1 MISSKEAQ
9 TAFVPILSVPQAT
22 LSEQFAAVPLL
33 GIPGHKSK
41 PAFPYFQRWAER
53 G

>member
-9 TAFVPILSVPQAT
+9 TASVPIPSVPQAM
-22 LSEQFAAVPLL
+22 LSEQFALL
-33 GIPGHKSK
+33 GTPGHKSK
-41 PAFPYFQRWAER
+41 PAFPDLQRWAER